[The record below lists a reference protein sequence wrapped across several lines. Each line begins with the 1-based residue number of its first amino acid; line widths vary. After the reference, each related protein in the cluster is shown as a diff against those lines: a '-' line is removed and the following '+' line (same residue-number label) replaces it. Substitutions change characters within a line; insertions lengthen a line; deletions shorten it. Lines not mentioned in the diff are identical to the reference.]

1 MRQLLWKVS
10 VFMRNIRCSNINVP
24 LLMIPYQNT
33 ANLLRSPILNR
44 KYLPISNTPKCSRLL
59 GLLRSGE
66 QNKSKTKQEGGERK
80 CSDKCQWKWNRSRK
94 KERGSEDVETEF
106 KVCPDTT
113 NSPSVSQVRTSA
125 PIMGHP
131 DHDTERCSTTPHN
144 LGRCFLTPLWASIS
158 ARHHPLVH
166 ALSKMSSSPQQ
177 FKYQLFIL
185 SLHETNSIHSCLA
198 SGRSFPPSS
207 QAQPHDN

>member
-10 VFMRNIRCSNINVP
+10 VFMFNIRCSNINVL

-44 KYLPISNTPKCSRLL
+44 KYLLISNTPKCSRLL

-94 KERGSEDVETEF
+94 KERGNGDVETEF

-131 DHDTERCSTTPHN
+131 DRDR
-144 LGRCFLTPLWASIS
+144 AMQ
-158 ARHHPLVH
+158 HHTSQPGKV
-166 ALSKMSSSPQQ
+166 LSYSS
-177 FKYQLFIL
+177 L
-185 SLHETNSIHSCLA
+185 SLHLCKAPSTSACFVQFTPAIQIPAFHPVIAWNKLHS
-198 SGRSFPPSS
+198 
-207 QAQPHDN
+207 